1 MGGQGQDVG
10 EGSSPGCWLPP
21 RVLEF
26 SVSFSVWTSLFADL
40 LLTGGHLEKNLD
52 VHYEG
57 KGQRVERSGHDAFF
71 PDCPLEQLNGTMK
84 SPLTPSSGCLQ
95 L

>member
-1 MGGQGQDVG
+1 MGGQGCGVG
-10 EGSSPGCWLPP
+10 EGSSPGCWLSP

-26 SVSFSVWTSLFADL
+26 SFSFSVCTSLFAHL
-40 LLTGGHLEKNLD
+40 LLTRAHLEKNLD
-52 VHYEG
+52 VDYEG
-57 KGQRVERSGHDAFF
+57 RGQRVERHDAFF
-71 PDCPLEQLNGTMK
+71 PHYPPKQLDGTMK